1 MLGVVGLF
9 VGALIALH
17 LVETKVIRSANVFIP
32 EQSALSFLSRRL
44 LYNSWDFE
52 LVVPGNLERECYE
65 EVCSYEEAR
74 EVFENTSKTDSFWI
88 GYVNSHE
95 HSPRVDIS
103 GLVAGILALV
113 VIIVFAIIL
122 GCYFHK
128 SKRTGRRVPVNLA
141 TDAPPPPEMV
151 PLSGI
156 GVPGLPSYNEAL
168 SRSGQ
173 HDAPPPPY
181 SGFVSHPPALCV

>member
-74 EVFENTSKTDSFWI
+74 EVFENTSKTVRNGVFSF
-88 GYVNSHE
+88 SE

-128 SKRTGRRVPVNLA
+128 SKRTGVPVNLA